1 MPNHDKRVDAY
12 IAKSADFA
20 QPILNELRARVH
32 AACPEVVEAI
42 KWSMPAFDYRG
53 PLAGMAAFKKHCAF
67 GFWKHKLVVGDDPKA
82 QEAMGSFGCLT
93 SLDQLP
99 SKAQFAKQMK
109 LAMKLNEDGVKL
121 VRPKKPAK
129 KAEAPHPG
137 FARALARNKSAKA
150 GFEGLAP
157 GQQREYLEWIADAK
171 QDATRER
178 RIEQALE
185 WLAEGKPRNWKYM
198 KR

>member
-1 MPNHDKRVDAY
+1 MPTCDKRVDAY
-12 IAKSADFA
+12 IEKAPEFA
-20 QPILNELRARVH
+20 RPILSELRARVH
-32 AACPEVVEAI
+32 AACPEVVETI

-67 GFWKHKLVVGDDPKA
+67 GFWKHELVVGDDPRTRRG
-82 QEAMGSFGCLT
+82 MGSFGCVT

-99 SKAQFAKQMK
+99 TKAQFAKQMK
-109 LAMKLNEDGVKL
+109 LAMKLNEQGTKVEKSS
-121 VRPKKPAK
+121 KAAK
-129 KAEAPHPG
+129 QPVALHPE
-137 FARALARNKSAKA
+137 FARALSRNKRAKA
-150 GFEGLAP
+150 GLEGLAP
-157 GQQREYLEWIADAK
+157 GQRREYVEWIAEAK

-185 WLAEGKPRNWKYM
+185 WLAEGKPRHWKYM

>member
-1 MPNHDKRVDAY
+1 MPDRDKRIDAY

-20 QPILNELRARVH
+20 RPILEELRARVH
-32 AACPEVVEAI
+32 AACPEVEETI

-67 GFWKHKLVVGDDPKA
+67 GFWKHTLVIGDDPKA

-99 SKAQFAKQMK
+99 SKAQFAKHMK
-109 LAMKLNEDGVKL
+109 VAMKLNDQGIKIVK
-121 VRPKKPAK
+121 PKKPAK
-129 KAEAPHPG
+129 APATLHPE
-137 FARALARNKSAKA
+137 FAAALKRNKKAKA
-150 GFEGLAP
+150 GLDGLAP
-157 GQQREYLEWIADAK
+157 GQQREYLEWIAEAK
-171 QDATRER
+171 QDSTRAR

-185 WLAEGKPRNWKYM
+185 WLAEGKPRHWKYM
-198 KR
+198 KC